1 MVTRDDSA
9 CKEQKVFLFFQTS
22 FNTQFY
28 FIEKYVCIHYTA
40 TYAFYNVAFVPLQFT
55 QVLKKENSVW
65 KTLMYI
71 YFIA

>member
-9 CKEQKVFLFFQTS
+9 CKEQKVFLFFQIS

-40 TYAFYNVAFVPLQFT
+40 TYAFYNVACVPLRFT
-55 QVLKKENSVW
+55 QVLKKVFYSE
-65 KTLMYI
+65 KH
-71 YFIA
+71 

>member
-9 CKEQKVFLFFQTS
+9 CKEQKGFLFFQIS

-40 TYAFYNVAFVPLQFT
+40 TYAFYNVACVPLRFT
-55 QVLKKENSVW
+55 QVLKKVFYSE
-65 KTLMYI
+65 KH
-71 YFIA
+71 

>member
-1 MVTRDDSA
+1 MRDDSA
-9 CKEQKVFLFFQTS
+9 CKEQKVFLFFLIS

-28 FIEKYVCIHYTA
+28 FIEKYVCIHN
-40 TYAFYNVAFVPLQFT
+40 NVAFVPLRFT
-55 QVLKKENSVW
+55 QVLKKGYSE